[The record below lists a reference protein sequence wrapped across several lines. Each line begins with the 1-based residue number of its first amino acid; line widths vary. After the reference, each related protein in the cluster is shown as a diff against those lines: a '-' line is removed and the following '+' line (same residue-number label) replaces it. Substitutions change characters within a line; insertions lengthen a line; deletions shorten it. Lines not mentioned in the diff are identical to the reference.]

1 MKGIIDR
8 FLLWIIGGAIILL
21 ADLSVMEK
29 VVTILIMLLFF
40 SLSVFFEDRTGELL
54 VAVATGIALISI
66 NAGMPLLLV
75 LIYDSATGIFKK
87 KKKPILVLLITVV
100 LNTLIYVCGRKYY
113 FIENFG
119 SNWWIVGLLLAGA
132 LLSVY
137 FAYSTVNINQLYKE
151 KIRLR
156 DDNEEVVRLERARR
170 ALIVRN
176 QDAEIQM
183 ATLKERNR
191 IAREIHDNVGHLLS
205 RCILQ
210 LGAVRMI
217 HKDETVAEE
226 LQSVLEGLNES
237 MTSIRKSVH
246 DLHND
251 AVDLKQ
257 SIEKLI
263 ESNKEFTTDFD
274 YDVENDFPMKI
285 KYCII
290 SVITEGFQNA
300 VKHSNG
306 DSISI
311 LVREHPGMYQV
322 VFHDNGTG
330 AVIKEDGIG
339 LHNIENRVREL
350 GGMVSFSVEKGF
362 RIFISI
368 PKEVKNET
376 GNS

>member
-8 FLLWIIGGAIILL
+8 FLLWLIGSGIILL
-21 ADLSVMEK
+21 TNFSVMEK
-29 VVTILIMLLFF
+29 VVVILMMVLFF
-40 SLSVFFEDRTGELL
+40 SISVFFEDRKGELVVDIIVGAL
-54 VAVATGIALISI
+54 CVALNTGL
-66 NAGMPLLLV
+66 PLLLI
-75 LIYDSATGIFKK
+75 LIYDVATELFKK
-87 KKKPILVLLITVV
+87 KKKTLFVLLGTV
-100 LNTLIYVCGRKYY
+100 LVCGLFSFIGRDYY
-113 FIENFG
+113 FIATFG
-119 SNWWIVGLLLAGA
+119 ENWWIVGLFATGLV
-132 LLSVY
+132 LSIY
-137 FAYSTVNINQLYKE
+137 FAYSTVHINMLYKE

-156 DDNEEVVRLERARR
+156 DDNEEIVRLERARR

-210 LGAVRMI
+210 LGAVRMV
-217 HKDETVAEE
+217 HKEETVAEE
-226 LQSVLEGLNES
+226 LASVLDGLNES

-246 DLHND
+246 DLHNE

-263 ESNKEFTTDFD
+263 ESNSEFTTDFE
-274 YDVENDFPMKI
+274 YDAENDFPMKI

-322 VFHDNGTG
+322 VFQDNGTG

-368 PKEVKNET
+368 PKEAKNET

>member
-29 VVTILIMLLFF
+29 VVTILIMLLLF

-54 VAVATGIALISI
+54 VDVGTGIALISI

-87 KKKPILVLLITVV
+87 KKKPLLVLLITVV

-113 FIENFG
+113 FIESFG

-251 AVDLKQ
+251 AVNLKQ

-263 ESNKEFTTDFD
+263 ESNTEFTTDFD

-368 PKEVKNET
+368 PKEAKNET

>member
-40 SLSVFFEDRTGELL
+40 SLSVFFEDRTGELP
-54 VAVATGIALISI
+54 VDVATGIALISI

-87 KKKPILVLLITVV
+87 KKKPLLVLLVTVV

-217 HKDETVAEE
+217 HKDEAVAEE

-263 ESNKEFTTDFD
+263 ESNTEFTTDFD

-368 PKEVKNET
+368 PKEAKNET

>member
-8 FLLWIIGGAIILL
+8 FLLWIIGGGIILL
-21 ADLSVMEK
+21 AELSVMEK
-29 VVTILIMLLFF
+29 VVAVLIMLLFF

-54 VAVATGIALISI
+54 VDVATGIALISI

-75 LIYDSATGIFKK
+75 LIYDGATGIFKK
-87 KKKPILVLLITVV
+87 KKKPLLVLLVTVV

-217 HKDETVAEE
+217 HKDEAVAEE

-368 PKEVKNET
+368 PKEAKNET